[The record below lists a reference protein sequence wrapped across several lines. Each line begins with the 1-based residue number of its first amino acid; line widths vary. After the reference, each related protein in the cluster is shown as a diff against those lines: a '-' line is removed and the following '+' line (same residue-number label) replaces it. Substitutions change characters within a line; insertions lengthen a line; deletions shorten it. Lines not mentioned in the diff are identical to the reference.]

1 MNDKIKAAFIGFGE
15 INTQKEII
23 EQKCKHAKSD
33 LSKLDIDVISP
44 DIVNDDPKEISIKRA
59 IDKLL
64 TESFDF
70 LIICIAG
77 WIPSYPVI
85 RILEEFSYKPILLWG
100 LSGSYE
106 NGRLMTTGA
115 QAGTSA
121 IRKIMEDMNYNFKF
135 IYNCPNLE
143 PRIEEIN
150 KFAKASKTLNLL
162 KHSKIGMM
170 GFRDMNLYGTLY
182 DGLSLKKK
190 LGIEVEFFEMLEIIQ
205 KITKLDKNE
214 VSGIINKIK
223 KEWVFKHPVS
233 NDILKKGVEFYL
245 AIKEKIEERDYQAI
259 SLIDV
264 DGMKKLIKLPPA
276 MVFMLLSDELEICT
290 VPENDTLGSVTQLI
304 MKYLTG
310 QIAAYMEFY
319 EFMEDRVLM
328 GVPDYVP
335 AEIVEGP
342 VKVILT
348 KFGNISE
355 GLLNISKVKTGR
367 VTLCRLASK
376 GDRYKMHIVTGKA
389 VEPRKWEEVGWKP
402 PVPQLP
408 GLEII
413 LDNTIED
420 FAEKVMSQHYIIT
433 YGDNKEVVKDFCKLA
448 KIEII

>member
-1 MNDKIKAAFIGFGE
+1 MENPSAAFIGFSE
-15 INTQKEII
+15 LNIPLEII
-23 EQKCKHAKSD
+23 EKKCKEAQEKLTKLNID
-33 LSKLDIDVISP
+33 LICTN
-44 DIVNDDPKEISIKRA
+44 IVRDDPKEIESEKAIK
-59 IDKLL
+59 KLKR
-64 TESFDF
+64 ESFDF

-106 NGRLMTTGA
+106 NGRLMTTAA

-135 IYNCPNLE
+135 LYNCPNLE
-143 PRIEEIN
+143 PRMEEIN

-214 VSGIINKIK
+214 VSGIINKIR

-233 NDILKKGVEFYL
+233 DDILKKGVEFYL
-245 AIKEKIEERDYQAI
+245 TIKEKIEERNYQAI

-264 DGMKKLIKLPPA
+264 DGMKKLINLPPA
-276 MVFMLLSDELEICT
+276 MVFMLLSDELGICT

-310 QIAAYMEFY
+310 QIAAYMELY
-319 EFMEDRVLM
+319 EFMEDRILM
-328 GVPDYVP
+328 AVPDYVP

-342 VKVILT
+342 VKVILA
-348 KFGNISE
+348 KFGNTSE

-367 VTLCRLASK
+367 VTLSRLSSTGAK
-376 GDRYKMHIVTGKA
+376 YTMHIVTGKA
-389 VEPRKWEEVGWKP
+389 VEPSEWREIGWQHP
-402 PVPQLP
+402 APQLP

-413 LDNTIED
+413 LDNKIED

-433 YGDNKEVVKDFCKLA
+433 YGDNTEVISDFCKLA